1 MRMQN
6 CPHCGAAN
14 SVRRT
19 TCCHCQRPLEPAQ
32 EEQTEA
38 TAASRWEMIETQGG
52 RPRQRPLRP
61 AQETV
66 STPKRSTPA
75 AAKRRRVSYM
85 PPVRG
90 ALKHV
95 RRMGLFF
102 HELHTI
108 TGSGIAVAPACRE
121 LAVRAPTSLRGVAG
135 EMAEAAEEGRP
146 VSSVMEKH
154 RALFYPWHIG
164 VVRAAEAGGF
174 IPEAFEQIAH
184 AYEVEWETRAALRL
198 RLFVYLFLGLPA
210 ALLVAPVILMLRQPI
225 PEEGWNPGLILEA
238 LALHLR
244 TVSLPIALGI
254 VAAAVVWQML
264 GATAWFQG
272 VQQRLVLLLPVV
284 GRLARA
290 AALDR
295 YLATLGLMLRGGL
308 PVAQAAEDAAL
319 AAGNVVL
326 TPKLLQ
332 VVPAVREG
340 VPLSQALAGTRLL
353 DRDTMNMAATGEA
366 AGSLPDMLARAAG
379 YYRQENDAKRRML
392 LRVAGIT
399 IGVLWLCAAG
409 AIFFMGLRAYFD
421 FAFQVESWV
430 TGEDLEGVQW

>member
-19 TCCHCQRPLEPAQ
+19 TCYHCQRPLEPAQ
-32 EEQTEA
+32 EEQTET
-38 TAASRWEMIETQGG
+38 TAASRWEMIETQRG
-52 RPRQRPLRP
+52 RPRERPVRP

-66 STPKRSTPA
+66 SAPKRSTPA
-75 AAKRRRVSYM
+75 AAKRRPPGYL
-85 PPVRG
+85 PPVRS
-90 ALKHV
+90 ALRHV

-108 TGSGIAVAPACRE
+108 TRSGIAVAPACRE
-121 LAVRAPTSLRGVAG
+121 LAVRAPARLRGLAG

-146 VSSVMEKH
+146 VSSVMERH
-154 RALFYPWHIG
+154 RTLFYPWHVGI
-164 VVRAAEAGGF
+164 VRAAEAGGF
-174 IPEAFEQIAH
+174 LPEAFEQIAH
-184 AYEVEWETRAALRL
+184 AYEIEWETRAALRL

-225 PEEGWNPGLILEA
+225 PQEGWNPQLVLEA
-238 LALHLR
+238 LARHLR

-254 VAAAVVWQML
+254 AAATVVWQML

-272 VQQRLVLLLPVV
+272 VQQRMVLLLPVV

-290 AALDR
+290 TALDR

-308 PVAQAAEDAAL
+308 PVAQAAEEAAL
-319 AAGNVVL
+319 AAGNVKL
-326 TPKLLQ
+326 TPKLLE
-332 VVPAVREG
+332 VVPSLREG
-340 VPLSQALAGTRLL
+340 VPLSQALAATRIL
-353 DRDTMNMAATGEA
+353 DSDTLNMAVTGEA
-366 AGSLPDMLARAAG
+366 SGSLPDMLARAAG
-379 YYRQENDAKRRML
+379 YYREENEARRRIL

-409 AIFFMGLRAYFD
+409 AIFLMGLRAYFD
-421 FAFQVESWV
+421 FAFRVGDWMME
-430 TGEDLEGVQW
+430 